1 MAALNDEQQNE
12 LVTETLDLVGHIVAE
27 VASRYPRHVD
37 RGELWNA
44 GALGLVEA
52 SRRYDPDSGIPFARY
67 AAIRI
72 RGAIIDS
79 TRTRD
84 WASRSVRRR
93 LREIQDAHAGLEE
106 QHGRPPSSDEIAG
119 FLGISTSE
127 LHARQA
133 HVATSTL
140 LHLDQPADGEEVA
153 LVDRVE
159 EERSEILP
167 DAALEQRELRG
178 TLVESVRHLPP
189 VQAEVI
195 SRYYLEGELLQ
206 DIADDLGLTEAR
218 VSQIRS
224 EALMAMRSF
233 FSTQYEGVEA
243 SPDAAPG
250 KRARAAYVARMSEQS
265 NWRSRL
271 EAEPLLEAATAGK
284 TSLYGAS

>member
-1 MAALNDEQQNE
+1 
-12 LVTETLDLVGHIVAE
+12 
-27 VASRYPRHVD
+27 
-37 RGELWNA
+37 LWNA

-52 SRRYDPDSGIPFARY
+52 SRRYDPESGIPFARY

-93 LREIQDAHAGLEE
+93 LREIQETHSSLEE
-106 QHGRPPSSDEIAG
+106 QNGRPPTSVEMAS
-119 FLGISTSE
+119 FLGISVEE
-127 LHARQA
+127 LSTRQA
-133 HVATSTL
+133 HAATSTL
-140 LHLDQPADGEEVA
+140 LHLDQPSESDDAP

-159 EERSEILP
+159 EERFEVLP
-167 DAALEQRELRG
+167 DSALEQRELRG
-178 TLVESVRHLPP
+178 SLVESVRHLPAI
-189 VQAEVI
+189 QSEVI

-206 DIADDLGLTEAR
+206 NIADSLGLTEAR

-243 SPDAAPG
+243 SPDSAPG
-250 KRARAAYVARMSEQS
+250 KRARAAYVARMAEQS
-265 NWRSRL
+265 TWRTRL
-271 EAEPLLEAATAGK
+271 DAEPLLEDATTGRSRLHDVA
-284 TSLYGAS
+284 